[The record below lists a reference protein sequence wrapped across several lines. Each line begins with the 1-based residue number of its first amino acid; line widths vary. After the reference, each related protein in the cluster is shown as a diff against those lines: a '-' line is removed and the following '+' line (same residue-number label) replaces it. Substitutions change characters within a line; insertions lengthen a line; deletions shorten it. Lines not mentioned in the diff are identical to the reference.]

1 MSKSDKQKS
10 KGKKLAKSKSLS
22 AVGDAHVAA
31 CLREIELNYQMD
43 EDGDFRLVMRMEND
57 RSQICVIKS
66 EVEEIFGN
74 RTRKVYSPAL
84 RSFGPFDPRTTD
96 ILLKEN
102 AFLKAGSW
110 LVSADAE
117 DNHLAIFQIVVPH
130 DAPALLLAEVI
141 HAVTLVADHM
151 EQRLSGRDEF

>member
-1 MSKSDKQKS
+1 MPKSDKQK
-10 KGKKLAKSKSLS
+10 KKSKKSKES
-22 AVGDAHVAA
+22 TAPVSVGDAHVAA
-31 CLREIELNYQMD
+31 CLRELDLNYQMD
-43 EDGDFRLVMRMEND
+43 EDGDFRLVLKLEND

-66 EVEEIFGN
+66 ESDEIFGA

-84 RSFGPFDPRTTD
+84 RSFGPFDPRTSD

-102 AFLKAGSW
+102 AMLKTGNW

-117 DNHLAIFQIVVPH
+117 DTHLAIFQILVPH
-130 DAPALLLAEVI
+130 DAPASLLGEVI
-141 HAVTLVADHM
+141 SGVTLIADHM